1 MSRVGAFLGGIGR
14 GVYSWQ
20 GPTRTFL
27 SHVSGTWSL
36 FLSTLYYSTMGPLR
50 GRSKLRPQLFVMMRN
65 VGVQSFPIVSLVSF
79 LMGAILVLQSGE
91 PLREFG
97 QIQEVP
103 GAVGLS
109 LTREISPLITAMIM
123 TARVGGSFTAVLAS
137 MKINEEIMALET
149 MAIHPVGYLVAP
161 RFISMLIMMPCL
173 TVFSYLVGMTGG
185 AVVAGTVYDISAALY
200 VEKTVDWINMT
211 DVNSGLVKAIIF
223 GALITIISCY
233 FGLITEGGSVGLGRN
248 IMVAVVT
255 SLVAVIVADAL
266 ATAFINNYIF

>member
-1 MSRVGAFLGGIGR
+1 MNRVAALFGSIGR
-14 GVYSWQ
+14 GVFSCKR
-20 GPTRTFL
+20 PTVTFL
-27 SHVSGTWSL
+27 LHVSGAWHL
-36 FLSTLYYSTMGPLR
+36 FLTTLYFSTIGPLR

-161 RFISMLIMMPCL
+161 RFISMMVMMPCL
-173 TVFSYLVGMTGG
+173 TVFSYLVGMAGG
-185 AVVAGTVYDISAALY
+185 AVVAGMVYDISTAQY
-200 VEKTVDWINMT
+200 VEKTIDWINMT
-211 DVNSGLVKAIIF
+211 DVNSGLVKSGMF
-223 GALITIISCY
+223 GALITTISCY